1 VRRADETVTASR
13 FSVTSGCQITLPFQ
27 PFSLSSWIKPIG
39 LACAAP
45 LLACWVSGCSWLP
58 KRTPETNLTT
68 ASRQL
73 TQRGLAASQRGDWDS
88 AERLFADAT
97 TLSPDD
103 FHGWSNYA
111 EALWQRDEKQQATK
125 AMARAVRLS
134 SNDPELIVKL
144 GEMYLAQEDLNN
156 AGNCANGAIQANPK
170 SADAWALRGDV
181 VTATGDLDEAL
192 ASYHRALSYRP
203 NYPRVQLE
211 TAEIYQRLGRA
222 QRSLSTLRSL
232 AHQYPHGEEPPRVLV
247 LQGLALTSLNRYDE
261 AVEVLTTAAR
271 RGQPSADIFY
281 HLAQAEKQAGRMT
294 GAYWATRQA
303 LAIDAGHALSQQ
315 LMAELENSQRSLAAS
330 PVPGDRI

>member
-1 VRRADETVTASR
+1 M
-13 FSVTSGCQITLPFQ
+13 
-27 PFSLSSWIKPIG
+27 
-39 LACAAP
+39 ACAAS
-45 LLACWVSGCSWLP
+45 LLAVLVSGCSWLP
-58 KRTPETNLTT
+58 KRAPETNITT

-73 TQRGLAASQRGDWDS
+73 NQRGMAASQRGDWDS
-88 AERLFADAT
+88 AELLFADAT
-97 TLSPDD
+97 SLSPDD

-111 EALWQRDEKQQATK
+111 EALWQRGEKSQATK
-125 AMARAVRLS
+125 AMARAVELS
-134 SNDPELIVKL
+134 RREPGLLVKL

-156 AGNCANGAIQANPK
+156 ASYCADSAIQANPK
-170 SADAWALRGDV
+170 LADAWALRGDV

-211 TAEIYQRLGRA
+211 TAEIYRRLGRA

-232 AHQYPHGEEPPRVLV
+232 AQQYPHGEEPPRVLV
-247 LQGLALTSLNRYDE
+247 LQGLALTSLNRHDE

-271 RGQPSADIFY
+271 RGQPSAEVFY

-303 LAIDAGHALSQQ
+303 LAIDAGHAASQQ
-315 LMAELENSQRSLAAS
+315 LMAELEGSQRSLAAS
-330 PVPGDRI
+330 PAPRDRI